1 MMVKIRTILLG
12 SILPALLFSACQK
25 DTLSLSD
32 GYYTAEAEKFDKN
45 GWKEFVTIYINN
57 NKIVT
62 VEYNAR
68 NASGFIKS
76 WDMDYMRIMNAVSG
90 SYPNQYTRFYAV
102 SLVNRQDP
110 SRVDALTGASHSYHY
125 FRELAGAA
133 LDKARTGD
141 KNAAFV
147 TLSDPGEE

>member
-1 MMVKIRTILLG
+1 
-12 SILPALLFSACQK
+12 LFSACQK
-25 DTLSLSD
+25 DPLSLSD

-68 NASGFIKS
+68 NASGFVKS
-76 WDMDYMRIMNAVSG
+76 WDMDYMRIMNATSG

-102 SLVNRQDP
+102 ALVNRQDP
-110 SRVDALTGASHSYHY
+110 SRIDVLTGASDSYHY
-125 FRELAGAA
+125 FLELVDAA
-133 LDKARTGD
+133 IAKARTGD

-147 TLSDPGEE
+147 TLSGSGED